1 MLPWEICLQ
10 GVSRNVTNSH
20 SLWDEYRF
28 FRRRNNS
35 RNSATYILMEK
46 SYCALYK
53 LTGQV
58 TGTHPRVEIA
68 SGQSLG
74 HVLLFGPTPT
84 HDSLSFYSV
93 EKHILSNFNA
103 VIVML
108 RLAEQP
114 PDFNRLISSMRRR
127 CQACVNAGG
136 GHTRYWD
143 LRKRLL
149 TPPLFE
155 PKWN

>member
-1 MLPWEICLQ
+1 MWVWVQ
-10 GVSRNVTNSH
+10 T
-20 SLWDEYRF
+20 
-28 FRRRNNS
+28 
-35 RNSATYILMEK
+35 K
-46 SYCALYK
+46 
-53 LTGQV
+53 GQV

-74 HVLLFGPTPT
+74 HALLFGPTPT

-103 VIVML
+103 VIVMP

-136 GHTRYWD
+136 GHTRY
-143 LRKRLL
+143 
-149 TPPLFE
+149 
-155 PKWN
+155 